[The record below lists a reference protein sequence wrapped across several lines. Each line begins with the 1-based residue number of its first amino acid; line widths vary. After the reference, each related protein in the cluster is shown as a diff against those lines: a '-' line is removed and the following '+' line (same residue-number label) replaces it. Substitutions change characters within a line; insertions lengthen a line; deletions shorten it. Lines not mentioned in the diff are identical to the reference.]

1 MKFKQDS
8 PGSNFVTID
17 GEFFDMN
24 GSITVG
30 SAPDNIIQIK
40 EEIKKLNIEKDKYN
54 NQIDDLVM
62 DKKQIE
68 EEIFDAN
75 SRISSFDLD
84 IEKQNVKYLKLSLDM
99 NNLKSNMNSEINS
112 KLNIENQ
119 ILDLESEVND
129 KTSKIN
135 QIKMEI
141 DQIVL
146 EKKSYEEK
154 FNRLGMDENENIKN
168 MIIAKNKEDRERLV
182 DQRNSLTADI
192 ETINLKKN
200 KLNNKILEISKKLF

>member
-1 MKFKQDS
+1 MR
-8 PGSNFVTID
+8 
-17 GEFFDMN
+17 
-24 GSITVG
+24 
-30 SAPDNIIQIK
+30 
-40 EEIKKLNIEKDKYN
+40 KKY
-54 NQIDDLVM
+54 
-62 DKKQIE
+62 
-68 EEIFDAN
+68 FDAN

-84 IEKQNVKYLKLSLDM
+84 IEKQNEKYSKLSLDM

-112 KLNIENQ
+112 KLNIENLV
-119 ILDLESEVND
+119 LDLESEVNA

-192 ETINLKKN
+192 ETIKLKKN
-200 KLNNKILEISKKLF
+200 KLNNKILEISKKIILNEEKFEKNNEDYHLKQKDKEVLEENLETV